1 MMITF
6 PASAGQLR
14 RWPARPRWPR
24 ASLRRRLTVGYA
36 GLLLTVVGG
45 LLGLLY
51 LLAVSWVLPLTFHP
65 YPRSAGPGPSGAA
78 SLQAA
83 LAQQRAAAI
92 HHLLAESA
100 LASAAIVALAI
111 GAGWLV
117 TTWALG
123 PLRVSLAAVGR
134 LSAGPLPR
142 RFVVAVRDGEVKDLH
157 AALDVMLAS
166 TAEASEAGR
175 RAVGQLCTELRH
187 RAARQ
192 RVAFEAA
199 LTQPQPGVAALET
212 VCERA
217 LDAATDQEQLI
228 EAASARAVDRPAE
241 LIDLAVIASD
251 VLARLQ
257 GRLQRRGFALTVVL
271 RRAPA
276 LGHAELAERLIACL
290 VENALRGNVPG
301 GWVEVV
307 TGTRDDRAILSVCH
321 TGPVL
326 APAGPDRLFE
336 SMDGADLRLAIIE
349 AIARTHYAQL
359 KARGL
364 PGGGLEIQVCFPV
377 ARSPRRLTPV
387 TAG

>member
-6 PASAGQLR
+6 PVSAGQLR
-14 RWPARPRWPR
+14 RRPSRPRGPR

-51 LLAVSWVLPLTFHP
+51 FLVVSWVLPLTFHP
-65 YPRSAGPGPSGAA
+65 YPRSAGPAPSGAA
-78 SLQAA
+78 SLEAA

-92 HHLLAESA
+92 HQLLAESA
-100 LASAAIVALAI
+100 LASAAIAALAI

-117 TTWALG
+117 TTRALG
-123 PLRVSLAAVGR
+123 SLRVSLAA
-134 LSAGPLPR
+134 
-142 RFVVAVRDGEVKDLH
+142 
-157 AALDVMLAS
+157 VMLAS
-166 TAEASEAGR
+166 TAEAPEAGR
-175 RAVGQLCTELRH
+175 RAVGQLCSELRH
-187 RAARQ
+187 WVARQ

-199 LTQPQPGVAALET
+199 LADPRPSVASLET
-212 VCERA
+212 ACERA
-217 LDAATDQEQLI
+217 LDAATVQEQLI
-228 EAASARAVDRPAE
+228 EAASALAGDRPAE
-241 LIDLAVIASD
+241 LINLAVIASD

-257 GRLQRRGFALTVVL
+257 GRLDRRGFALNVVL

-276 LGHAELAERLIACL
+276 LGHAELAERLITAL

-321 TGPVL
+321 TGPVI

-336 SMDGADLRLAIIE
+336 SVDGADLRLAVIE
-349 AIARTHYAQL
+349 AIARTHHAQL

-364 PGGGLEIQVCFPV
+364 PGGGLEIQVCFPRG
-377 ARSPRRLTPV
+377 AQPASADAPHSQ
-387 TAG
+387 